1 MAEDKPQQNPF
12 TIGNPFTIQLED
24 SEEDTQTTEMEE
36 EPVKEPQDTPEES
49 KQEETPATPATEE
62 ADVEER
68 KEIEIEDILDK
79 PVEFDEGSEKSQQ
92 TVEEALETNDAF
104 FDYQATAEKL
114 IKDGFWED
122 FEGREGLDIDAETFK
137 QLSSQQD
144 KWKKEN
150 LKGAI
155 FSTLDPAEQEYLE
168 YKKMGGDLDS
178 YYKSRS
184 KLNRAENLNIETQEG
199 KVSAIYTYYKN
210 FVGWDDNKIQ
220 KFISKLDNND
230 LLEEAETSIGKV
242 QEHLRGKHQQMLQ
255 KQQEAKKQR
264 EDAISSYKKNVRTVL
279 KEQKI
284 ADTQARQIVKS
295 LTEVNKD
302 TGFTDID
309 KAYVAFRND
318 PQRSVLLYQFLTDPQ
333 SFIENVS
340 QQKQQEERKK
350 LFFELKK
357 KGNTS
362 EKKDFSFKPSKDRQT
377 RNPFTNK

>member
-36 EPVKEPQDTPEES
+36 EPVKEPQDNPEES

-68 KEIEIEDILDK
+68 KEVEIEDILDK
-79 PVEFDEGSEKSQQ
+79 PVEFDEDIQKSQE
-92 TVEEALETNDAF
+92 TVEAALETNDAF

-122 FEGREGLDIDAETFK
+122 FEGREDLDIDAETFK

-150 LKGAI
+150 IKGAI

-178 YYKSRS
+178 YYQSRS

-220 KFISKLDNND
+220 KFISKLDDGD
-230 LLEEAETSIGKV
+230 LQEEAESSIGKV

>member
-24 SEEDTQTTEMEE
+24 NEEDTPTTEMED
-36 EPVKEPQDTPEES
+36 EPVKEPQDTSEES
-49 KQEETPATPATEE
+49 KQEETPAKEE

-79 PVEFDEGSEKSQQ
+79 PVEFDEDSEKSQQ

-122 FEGREGLDIDAETFK
+122 FEGREDLDIDAETFK

-178 YYKSRS
+178 YYQSRS

-220 KFISKLDNND
+220 KFISKLDNSD
-230 LLEEAETSIGKV
+230 LQEEAESSIGKV

-255 KQQEAKKQR
+255 RQQEAKKQR
-264 EDAISSYKKNVRTVL
+264 EEAISSYKKNVRTVL

>member
-24 SEEDTQTTEMEE
+24 NEEDTPTTEMED
-36 EPVKEPQDTPEES
+36 EPVKEPQDTSEES
-49 KQEETPATPATEE
+49 KQEETPAKEE

-122 FEGREGLDIDAETFK
+122 FEGREDLDIDAETFK

-178 YYKSRS
+178 YYQSRS

-220 KFISKLDNND
+220 KFISKLDNSD
-230 LLEEAETSIGKV
+230 LQEEAESSIGKV

-255 KQQEAKKQR
+255 RQQQAKKQR

>member
-24 SEEDTQTTEMEE
+24 NEEDTPTTEMED
-36 EPVKEPQDTPEES
+36 EPVKEPQDTSEES
-49 KQEETPATPATEE
+49 KQEETPAKEE

-92 TVEEALETNDAF
+92 TVEAALETNDAF

-122 FEGREGLDIDAETFK
+122 FEGREDLDIDAETFK

-242 QEHLRGKHQQMLQ
+242 QEHLRGKHQQMLLRQQQAQ
-255 KQQEAKKQR
+255 KQRQ
-264 EDAISSYKKNVRTVL
+264 DAISSYKKNVRTVL

-377 RNPFTNK
+377 KNPFTNK

>member
-24 SEEDTQTTEMEE
+24 NEEDTPTTEMED
-36 EPVKEPQDTPEES
+36 EPVKEPQDTSEES
-49 KQEETPATPATEE
+49 KQEETPAKEE

-79 PVEFDEGSEKSQQ
+79 PVQFDEDSQKSQQ

-122 FEGREGLDIDAETFK
+122 FEGREDLDIDAETFK

-155 FSTLDPAEQEYLE
+155 FSMLDPAEQEYLE

-255 KQQEAKKQR
+255 RQQQAQKQR
-264 EDAISSYKKNVRTVL
+264 EEAISNYKKNVRTVL

-362 EKKDFSFKPSKDRQT
+362 EKQDFSFKPSKDRQT

>member
-24 SEEDTQTTEMEE
+24 NEEDTPTTEMED
-36 EPVKEPQDTPEES
+36 EPVKESQDTSEES
-49 KQEETPATPATEE
+49 KQEETSATEE

-79 PVEFDEGSEKSQQ
+79 PVQFDEDTQKSQQ

-122 FEGREGLDIDAETFK
+122 FEGREDLEIDAETFK

-150 LKGAI
+150 IKGAI

-178 YYKSRS
+178 YYQSRS

-220 KFISKLDNND
+220 KFISKLDNSD
-230 LLEEAETSIGKV
+230 LQEEAESSIGKV

-255 KQQEAKKQR
+255 RQQQAQKQR
-264 EDAISSYKKNVRTVL
+264 EDAISNYKKNVRTVL

-362 EKKDFSFKPSKDRQT
+362 EKKDFSFKPTKDRQT

>member
-36 EPVKEPQDTPEES
+36 EPVKEPQDNPEES

-68 KEIEIEDILDK
+68 KEVEIEDILDK
-79 PVEFDEGSEKSQQ
+79 PVEFDEDIQKSQE
-92 TVEEALETNDAF
+92 TVEAALETNDAF

-122 FEGREGLDIDAETFK
+122 FEGREDLDIDAETFK

-150 LKGAI
+150 IKGAI

-178 YYKSRS
+178 YYQSRS

-220 KFISKLDNND
+220 KFISKLDDGD
-230 LLEEAETSIGKV
+230 LQEEAESSIGKV

-255 KQQEAKKQR
+255 KQQTKLMLHLETTLKGLFCC
-264 EDAISSYKKNVRTVL
+264 IS
-279 KEQKI
+279 
-284 ADTQARQIVKS
+284 
-295 LTEVNKD
+295 
-302 TGFTDID
+302 F
-309 KAYVAFRND
+309 
-318 PQRSVLLYQFLTDPQ
+318 
-333 SFIENVS
+333 
-340 QQKQQEERKK
+340 
-350 LFFELKK
+350 
-357 KGNTS
+357 
-362 EKKDFSFKPSKDRQT
+362 
-377 RNPFTNK
+377 

>member
-24 SEEDTQTTEMEE
+24 NEEDTPTTEMED
-36 EPVKEPQDTPEES
+36 EPVKEPQDTSEES
-49 KQEETPATPATEE
+49 KQEETPAKEE
-62 ADVEER
+62 ADVEEK

-79 PVEFDEGSEKSQQ
+79 PVEFDEDSEKSQQ

-122 FEGREGLDIDAETFK
+122 FEGREDLDIDAETFK

-178 YYKSRS
+178 YYQSRS

-220 KFISKLDNND
+220 KFISKLDNSD
-230 LLEEAETSIGKV
+230 LQEEAESSIGKV

-255 KQQEAKKQR
+255 RQQEAQKQR

>member
-1 MAEDKPQQNPF
+1 MPEDKPQQNPF

-24 SEEDTQTTEMEE
+24 NEEETPTTEMEE
-36 EPVKEPQDTPEES
+36 EPVKEPQDNPEES
-49 KQEETPATPATEE
+49 KQEETPATEQ
-62 ADVEER
+62 ADVEEK

-79 PVEFDEGSEKSQQ
+79 PVEFDEDSEKSKQ

-122 FEGREGLDIDAETFK
+122 FEGREDLDIDAETFK

-150 LKGAI
+150 IKGAI

-178 YYKSRS
+178 YYQSRS
-184 KLNRAENLNIETQEG
+184 KLTRAENLNIETQEG

-220 KFISKLDNND
+220 KFISKLDNSD
-230 LLEEAETSIGKV
+230 LQEEAESSIGKV